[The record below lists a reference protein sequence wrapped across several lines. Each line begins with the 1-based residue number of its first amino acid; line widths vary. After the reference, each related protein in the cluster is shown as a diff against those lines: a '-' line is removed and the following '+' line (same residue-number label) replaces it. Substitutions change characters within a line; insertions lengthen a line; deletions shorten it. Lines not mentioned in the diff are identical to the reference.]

1 MNRIE
6 EIDKEIEIL
15 EKILEDKESNWDFT
29 KEPID
34 IWYKQYLEY
43 TKPESKKINE
53 LYREKRMIQPYT
65 LSELSDFGDVMTLND
80 FIECVKE
87 GGFIDYDGYGLY
99 IKDNQQ
105 TNIEIYPSDIK
116 YNSIRKEFDKIIWF
130 NR

>member
-43 TKPESKKINE
+43 TK
-53 LYREKRMIQPYT
+53 
-65 LSELSDFGDVMTLND
+65 
-80 FIECVKE
+80 
-87 GGFIDYDGYGLY
+87 
-99 IKDNQQ
+99 
-105 TNIEIYPSDIK
+105 
-116 YNSIRKEFDKIIWF
+116 IRI
-130 NR
+130 

>member
-43 TKPESKKINE
+43 TKSESKKINE

-65 LSELSDFGDVMTLND
+65 LSELCNYGDVMTLHD